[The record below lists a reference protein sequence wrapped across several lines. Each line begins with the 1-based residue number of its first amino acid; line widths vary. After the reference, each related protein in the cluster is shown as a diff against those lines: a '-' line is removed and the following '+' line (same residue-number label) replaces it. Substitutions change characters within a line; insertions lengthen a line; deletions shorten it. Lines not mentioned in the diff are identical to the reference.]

1 VKIIRKKYYVGRQ
14 YLAPILLCLFP
25 VAILIIILWDKPD
38 HVITSIIFTYIFIL
52 TCIYLGRWYM
62 HQLFA
67 RRDFTL
73 LVFYGFLIITALSL
87 ILGWSGMFFKAKRF
101 QSEILIITFP
111 LVGFLM
117 GVGMLISRQRIIKR
131 RPTLSSNITY
141 NDGIKAPV
149 DYTFIKSEGK
159 QFKILYRDILYAEA
173 SRNYT
178 KAVTENHIIS
188 SAISFSNFEKIL
200 PADQFIRVHRSFI
213 INKSKISHIE
223 GNRIFFNKH
232 EVPIGES
239 YKESLFQ
246 VIGLNR

>member
-1 VKIIRKKYYVGRQ
+1 MKIIRKSYITEGTHT
-14 YLAPILLCLFP
+14 AHILLLLLPLF
-25 VAILIIILWDKPD
+25 ILIFLLWNKPQQ
-38 HVITSIIFTYIFIL
+38 VISRGIFTYIFIL
-52 TCIYLGRWYM
+52 TCVYLGRLYM

-67 RRDFTL
+67 QRNLTL

-87 ILGWSGMFFKAKRF
+87 ILGWSGMVFKAKRF

-131 RPTLSSNITY
+131 RSKLSSNISY
-141 NDGIKAPV
+141 NEGIKAPV
-149 DYTFIKSEGK
+149 DYIFIKSEGK

-178 KAVTENHIIS
+178 KAVMENHIIS

-200 PADQFIRVHRSFI
+200 RADQFIRVHRSFI

-223 GNRIFFNKH
+223 GNRIFLINTKCLL
-232 EVPIGES
+232 V
-239 YKESLFQ
+239 K
-246 VIGLNR
+246 VIKSRYFR